1 MRIVI
6 PDDFP
11 PEYQGHDDLERLAPY
26 GEVVLH
32 GTKAASKE
40 ELIDRLRDAAAIINI
55 RSYTRFDAD
64 LLAALPRLR
73 ALSILGTGTDNVD
86 LDAAT
91 QHGIVVSNTPGGG
104 AVSVAELTLALM
116 LAAARS
122 VVQSDAQVRA
132 GQWHHASSRELRGK
146 TLGLVGLGLIGQEM
160 ASLGRGLGMKVIAWS
175 RTRDEERA
183 RQSGVTLVDLPE
195 LLSSA
200 DFVSLHLRASPET
213 KGIIGES
220 QLALMKPTAILI
232 NTARGALVDEKALAE
247 ALQARRLAG
256 AALDVF
262 AQEPLPSDSPLRQL
276 DNVVLSPH
284 AGGVTQEASE
294 RLRAMA
300 VENLITF
307 FEGKPVRV
315 VNPAVL
321 R

>member
-11 PEYQGHDDLERLAPY
+11 PEYQGHGDLDRLAPY
-26 GEVVLH
+26 GEVVLY
-32 GTKAASKE
+32 GTKAAGKE
-40 ELIDRLRDAAAIINI
+40 ELIDRLHDAVATINI
-55 RSYTRFDAD
+55 RAYSRFDAD
-64 LLAALPRLR
+64 LLAALPELR
-73 ALSILGTGTDNVD
+73 AISILGTGTDNVD

-91 QHGIVVSNTPGGG
+91 KHGVVVSNTPGAS
-104 AVSVAELTLALM
+104 AVSVAELAIALM
-116 LAAARS
+116 MAAARS
-122 VVQSDAQVRA
+122 VAQSDAWVRA
-132 GQWHHASSRELRGK
+132 GQWRHARSVELRGK
-146 TLGLVGLGLIGQEM
+146 TLGLVGLGLIAQEM
-160 ASLGRGLGMKVIAWS
+160 ASMGRALGMKVIAWS

-183 RQSGVTLVDLPE
+183 RRAGVTLVELPE

-213 KGIIGES
+213 RGIIGES
-220 QLALMKPTAILI
+220 QLALMKPTAILV
-232 NTARGALVDEKALAE
+232 NTARGALIDEKALAE
-247 ALQARRLAG
+247 ALEARRIAG

-262 AQEPLPSDSPLRQL
+262 VQEPLPSDSPLRQL

-284 AGGVTQEASE
+284 AGGVTLEASA
-294 RLRAMA
+294 RLREMA
-300 VENLITF
+300 VDNLIAF